1 MHDHLVE
8 FYETESLLVESV
20 RNFFRPALLAGDP
33 VILVAT
39 PGHRSAF
46 VAALEA
52 SGVDVQEA
60 RRNGRFVDLDAEETL
75 GKFMVDGAPDPD
87 LFDRVVGGLVRS
99 SGRLN
104 PRMRIYGE
112 MVALLWDEDNRD
124 AAIALENLWNDL
136 SERERYTLLCAYPL
150 SSMEWG
156 PDNAPFREICSTHS
170 SVRVRF
176 CAPQAERMAV
186 AESAKLPEDEFSQV
200 KGLGFEL
207 SALKEV
213 IRNANQM
220 GRLAEDLKFV
230 SKSGSS
236 GLDYNLT
243 G

>member
-39 PGHRSAF
+39 PAHRAAF
-46 VAALEA
+46 IKTLEDY
-52 SGVDVQEA
+52 GVDVQES
-60 RRNGRFVDLDAEETL
+60 RQSGRFVDRDAAEVL
-75 GKFMVDGAPDPD
+75 GMFMVDGSPDPD

-99 SGRLN
+99 TGRRN

-112 MVALLWDEDNRD
+112 MVALLWDEGNRE
-124 AAIALENLWNDL
+124 AAITLENLWNDL
-136 SERERYTLLCAYPL
+136 SERERYVLLCAYPL
-150 SSMEWG
+150 SSIEWG
-156 PDNAPFREICSTHS
+156 PNNAPFREICSTHS

-176 CAPQAERMAV
+176 CAPQADERIVPETARQ
-186 AESAKLPEDEFSQV
+186 PEDEYAQV
-200 KGLGFEL
+200 KGFGSEL
-207 SALKEV
+207 TALKEV

-220 GRLAEDLKFV
+220 GRLAEDKKFV
-230 SKSGSS
+230 SKAGPS

>member
-39 PGHRSAF
+39 PAHRAAF

-52 SGVDVQEA
+52 SGLGVQEA
-60 RRNGRFVDLDAEETL
+60 RQSGRFVDLDAAETL
-75 GKFMVDGAPDPD
+75 DKFMVDGTPDPD

-99 SGRLN
+99 TGSRN

-112 MVALLWDEDNRD
+112 MVALLWDESNRQ

-156 PDNAPFREICSTHS
+156 PNNAPFREICSTHS

-176 CAPQAERMAV
+176 CAPQAERTV
-186 AESAKLPEDEFSQV
+186 AEKTNLPEDEQV
-200 KGLGFEL
+200 KGFGFEL
-207 SALKEV
+207 TALKEV

-220 GRLAEDLKFV
+220 GRLAENKKFV
-230 SKSGSS
+230 SKSGPS

-243 G
+243 T

>member
-20 RNFFRPALLAGDP
+20 QNFFRPALLAGDP

-52 SGVDVQEA
+52 SGVGVQEA
-60 RRNGRFVDLDAEETL
+60 RHSGRFVDLDAAETL
-75 GKFMVDGAPDPD
+75 SRFMVDGAPDPD
-87 LFDRVVGGLVRS
+87 RFDRVVGGLVRS
-99 SGRLN
+99 SGRRN

-112 MVALLWDEDNRD
+112 MVALLWDEDNRV
-124 AAIALENLWNDL
+124 AAIALENMWNAL
-136 SERERYTLLCAYPL
+136 SERELYTLLCAYPL

-176 CAPQAERMAV
+176 CAPQAERTDAGT
-186 AESAKLPEDEFSQV
+186 AKLPEDEFSQV
-200 KGLGFEL
+200 RGIGAEL
-207 SALKEV
+207 TALKEV

>member
-39 PGHRSAF
+39 PAHRAAF
-46 VAALEA
+46 ITALEA
-52 SGVDVQEA
+52 LGVDVQES
-60 RRNGRFVDLDAEETL
+60 RHSRRFVELDAADTL
-75 GKFMVDGAPDPD
+75 SRFMVNGMPDAG
-87 LFDRVVGGLVRS
+87 LFDQVVGGLVRTTAD
-99 SGRLN
+99 RN

-112 MVALLWDEDNRD
+112 MVALLWDEGNRE

-156 PDNAPFREICSTHS
+156 PNNTPFREICSTHS
-170 SVRVRF
+170 AVRVRF
-176 CAPQAERMAV
+176 CAPQPERSVPDA
-186 AESAKLPEDEFSQV
+186 SSQPEDQYAQV
-200 KGLGFEL
+200 KGLGSEL
-207 SALKEV
+207 TALKEV

-220 GRLAEDLKFV
+220 GRLAEDKKFV
-230 SKSGSS
+230 SKSGLS

-243 G
+243 S